1 MIVFPTPG
9 NISDHTLRLCEKE
22 RKKGEIS
29 KSGSAYLALKF
40 FSWFSKE
47 KKINISEADRQ
58 KRVQDKNLMKSERK
72 IKGEN

>member
-1 MIVFPTPG
+1 MKAKVKHVKFWR
-9 NISDHTLRLCEKE
+9 NRQISFQ
-22 RKKGEIS
+22 KKFI
-29 KSGSAYLALKF
+29 A
-40 FSWFSKE
+40 FSKK

>member
-1 MIVFPTPG
+1 MKAKVKHVKFWR
-9 NISDHTLRLCEKE
+9 NRQISFQ
-22 RKKGEIS
+22 KKFI
-29 KSGSAYLALKF
+29 A
-40 FSWFSKE
+40 FSKE

>member
-1 MIVFPTPG
+1 MKANLKHVKFWR
-9 NISDHTLRLCEKE
+9 NRQISFQ
-22 RKKGEIS
+22 KKFI
-29 KSGSAYLALKF
+29 A
-40 FSWFSKE
+40 FSNK